1 MVVLKLHS
9 IAVPK
14 SAAALPRLGSG
25 CWCVLLLHSG
35 GAWVMGWCCLAVKAA
50 CKQTHEHVAW
60 WVEPHAK
67 HGHSILGKGCVPEC
81 GISWG

>member
-1 MVVLKLHS
+1 
-9 IAVPK
+9 
-14 SAAALPRLGSG
+14 
-25 CWCVLLLHSG
+25 
-35 GAWVMGWCCLAVKAA
+35 MGWCCLAVKAA